1 MHEKVWNSFC
11 TRLDELPKFNLT
23 KSTKDLAGPEY
34 GEFTLV
40 CRPLFTNTARDVQ
53 LVRYSLKVTTR
64 IDRFRRIDD
73 CIVFNTVTV
82 LARML

>member
-40 CRPLFTNTARDVQ
+40 CKPLFPILLETA
-53 LVRYSLKVTTR
+53 TT
-64 IDRFRRIDD
+64 
-73 CIVFNTVTV
+73 CVPTQ
-82 LARML
+82 